1 MVFPLLE
8 YHLHCQ
14 TVVALRECVRLVG
27 ASPTPRGRKGDLIDA
42 LLQECHTA
50 SVHEQLWQFL
60 LTHAT
65 KSEIKLVIAR
75 QPPPG
80 LRSTWG
86 SNKASLIATV
96 IRADR
101 PDAAQAQDDT
111 RGSSASSQVP
121 ACGVLVPADCSLEV
135 LKARLRRTWIKKA
148 RRRLKHS
155 AKKKERSILT
165 RTALRTILAANPAAT
180 VDDVRR
186 QVEQAT
192 SLSFA
197 TGVKYKFFM
206 HHLLRLTASE
216 KGPARRAVPQKKF
229 RMDVSSKKVTI
240 DTQSAEKHVAEQD
253 APLVSGVLVPWSLVG
268 PGA

>member
-101 PDAAQAQDDT
+101 PDAAQAQNDT

-155 AKKKERSILT
+155 AKKEKRSILT

-180 VDDVRR
+180 VEDVRR

-206 HHLLRLTASE
+206 HHRLTASE
-216 KGPARRAVPQKKF
+216 NGPTRRAVPQQKF

-253 APLVSGVLVPWSLVG
+253 APLVSGVLVPWSLQE
-268 PGA
+268 

>member
-1 MVFPLLE
+1 MFPLLE

-14 TVVALRECVRLVG
+14 TVAALRECVRLVG
-27 ASPTPRGRKGDLIDA
+27 ASPTPPGRKGDLIDA
-42 LLQECHTA
+42 LLQVCHTA
-50 SVHEQLWQFL
+50 SVHERLWQFL
-60 LTHAT
+60 LTPAT
-65 KSEIKLVIAR
+65 KREIKLVIAR

-135 LKARLRRTWIKKA
+135 LKARQRRTWIKKA

-155 AKKKERSILT
+155 EKKEERSERSILT
-165 RTALRTILAANPAAT
+165 KKALQTILAANPKAT
-180 VDDVRR
+180 VQEVRR
-186 QVEQAT
+186 QVEEAT

-197 TGVKYKFFM
+197 SGVQYKFFV

-216 KGPARRAVPQKKF
+216 KGAPKRRAAPKQQF
-229 RMDVSSKKVTI
+229 RMEVSSKKVTV
-240 DTQSAEKHVAEQD
+240 DTQNAEKRVAEQD
-253 APLVSGVLVPWSLVG
+253 APLVSGVLVPWS
-268 PGA
+268 PPE